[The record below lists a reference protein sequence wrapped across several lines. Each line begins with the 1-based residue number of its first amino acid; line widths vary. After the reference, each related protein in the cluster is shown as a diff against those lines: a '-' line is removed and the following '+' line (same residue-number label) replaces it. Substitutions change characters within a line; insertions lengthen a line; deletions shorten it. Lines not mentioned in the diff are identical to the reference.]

1 MLLGPVMPDR
11 VHPHDLAVAGQL
23 NRTGDDADLGPSA
36 CGAAGG
42 LGHLAC
48 ERKQGVGRALA
59 APSGL
64 PLATLDGVGFQT
76 DITVLIR
83 LAPMPLI
90 ARVSST
96 HECRRHLVNAP
107 CMAASYAT
115 RSPGGE
121 RKLRDLK
128 AAEVDRWLASRA
140 ESLST
145 SSLRSVYGCLNRSV
159 RRAMARDSVRRNVV
173 ELVSVPTG
181 RRGRPSR
188 SLTPQ
193 DVDEVLVLSRTAS
206 DRLHHYIVLS
216 LLTGA
221 RTEELRALR
230 WEHVHIVGQ
239 PDTDRPV
246 PPHIEV
252 WRSVR
257 EGGDTKTKKSRRTLA
272 VPDRCVEGLRKQWA
286 QQSADRL
293 AAGERWQGTGLVF
306 TTALGSKM
314 DAANVRRDFR
324 RALALVPSLE
334 PLEWTPRELRHSFV
348 SVLSDAGVP
357 VEQISQ
363 LVGHS
368 GTTVTEL
375 VYRHQL
381 RPILQT
387 GATVMDQLFN
397 HRDESAEPYV
407 ASLSLSLSTR
417 GARLRTGRI
426 PLSGWVELRGLEPL
440 TSSMPWWPGVH
451 RRRAASLD
459 EVQ

>member
-1 MLLGPVMPDR
+1 MTRRAQGEGGLHWDERRERWIATVTVGYDGRGKRMVRKASGRTKTEAKTKLRELVRDRDDGLSGNGYTVRDAVEDWLGY
-11 VHPHDLAVAGQL
+11 
-23 NRTGDDADLGPSA
+23 
-36 CGAAGG
+36 G
-42 LGHLAC
+42 LGH
-48 ERKQGVGRALA
+48 QGSNTIDKYRHLCGKHI
-59 APSGL
+59 L
-64 PLATLDGVGFQT
+64 PLL
-76 DITVLIR
+76 
-83 LAPMPLI
+83 
-90 ARVSST
+90 
-96 HECRRHLVNAP
+96 
-107 CMAASYAT
+107 
-115 RSPGGE
+115 GE

-145 SSLRSVYGCLNRSV
+145 SSLRSLYGCLNRSV
-159 RRAMARDSVRRNVV
+159 RRAMARDLVRRNVV

-193 DVDEVLVLSRTAS
+193 NVDDVLSRTAS

-230 WEHVHIVGQ
+230 WEHVHIDGQ

-272 VPDRCVEGLRKQWA
+272 VPARCVEALRKQWA

-293 AAGERWQGTGLVF
+293 AAGERWQDTGLVF

-324 RALALVPSLE
+324 RALALVPSLD

-381 RPILQT
+381 RPVLQT

-397 HRDESAEPYV
+397 HRDESA
-407 ASLSLSLSTR
+407 
-417 GARLRTGRI
+417 
-426 PLSGWVELRGLEPL
+426 
-440 TSSMPWWPGVH
+440 
-451 RRRAASLD
+451 
-459 EVQ
+459 